1 MNLRVNMMPDSKPKY
16 TPRGYQTY
24 ILERV
29 SKFKD
34 TPLLLELDC
43 GLGKRFITHQ
53 IVTQK
58 FPETPIIIVVHSST
72 SLAETIDYLK
82 GEYGG
87 LSDDLGE
94 LTSRVPSG
102 YRKMNLREKRVIVAT
117 PQVLASTFEKDPS
130 LFDRFKIVLINEVD
144 TLARRTGG
152 RTALVFPWP
161 TLLSYLS
168 GKWIIGMSG
177 TLRDDH
183 AVFTKEQIEIRG
195 ELATLKEYIPGAQVI
210 TMEDLYGTDVEDFL
224 EPTLLSISMVNDSK
238 IRSISKVLDELIRST
253 RAEIMSELEEDG
265 NLDLVDGDSRR
276 VHLLLERLP
285 INEELKGRYSN
296 LLMLRKYVYAMP
308 PKQFLR
314 MFYSDY
320 VKHYFNVSDLRR
332 VLPKVSPKAVQIL
345 KIAKEHHKTLVLT
358 SYLEMVAQVEDI
370 LRTAGLTVLTITGQ
384 TNNKGE
390 VLRSF
395 REDED
400 AGILVMS
407 PVGERDLDIPHADI
421 MVVCDTINTTKTMYQ
436 KFKRTRGGLVLLL
449 VFAGTS
455 EELKVR
461 RLMNN
466 ILSRY
471 PWSTAII
478 ETSNKSLG

>member
-1 MNLRVNMMPDSKPKY
+1 MIPSVNTMPDSKPKY

-29 SKFKD
+29 SEMEY

-53 IVTQK
+53 IVTER
-58 FPETPIIIVVHSST
+58 FPNTPIIIVVHSST
-72 SLAETIDYLK
+72 SLVETIDYLK

-87 LSDDLGE
+87 LSDELGE
-94 LTSRVPSG
+94 LSSRVPSG
-102 YRKMNLREKRVIVAT
+102 YRRVNLREKRVIVAT
-117 PQVLASTFEKDPS
+117 PQVLTSTYEKNPELFE
-130 LFDRFKIVLINEVD
+130 RFKIVLINEVD
-144 TLARRTGG
+144 TLTRRTGT

-161 TLLSYLS
+161 TLLTYLS

-183 AVFTKEQIEIRG
+183 AVFTKEQVEIRS
-195 ELATLKEYIPGAQVI
+195 ELSTLKEYIPGAQVI

-224 EPTLLSISMVNDSK
+224 EPTFLSIQMVNDPK
-238 IRSISKVLDELIRST
+238 IRSISKVLDELIRNT
-253 RAEIMSELEEDG
+253 RIEIMSELEEDG
-265 NLDLVDGDSRR
+265 NLDIIDGDSRR

-285 INEELKGRYSN
+285 VSEELKGRYSS

-314 MFYSDY
+314 MFYGDY
-320 VKHYFNVSDLRR
+320 IKHYFNVSDLRR
-332 VLPKVSPKAVQIL
+332 VLPRISPKAVQIL

-358 SYLEMVAQVEDI
+358 SYLEMVSQIEDI
-370 LRTAGLTVLTITGQ
+370 LSKAGLAVLTITGQ
-384 TNNKGE
+384 TKDKGK

-395 REDED
+395 REDD
-400 AGILVMS
+400 SARILVMS
-407 PVGERDLDIPHADI
+407 PVGERDLDIPHADV

-449 VFAGTS
+449 VFSGTS

-466 ILSRY
+466 ILSKY
-471 PWSTAII
+471 PWSTAIV
-478 ETSNKSLG
+478 EKSSKYLS

>member
-1 MNLRVNMMPDSKPKY
+1 MPDSKPKY

-29 SKFKD
+29 SELQDK
-34 TPLLLELDC
+34 PLLLELDC

-53 IVTQK
+53 IVTK
-58 FPETPIIIVVHSST
+58 RFPDTPIIIVVHSST

-87 LSDDLGE
+87 LDDDLGE
-94 LTSRVPSG
+94 LSSRVPSG
-102 YRKMNLREKRVIVAT
+102 YRKLNLREKRVIVAT

-130 LFDRFKIVLINEVD
+130 LFERFKIVLINEVD
-144 TLARRTGG
+144 TLTRRTGS

-161 TLLSYLS
+161 TLLPHLS
-168 GKWIIGMSG
+168 DKWIIGMSG

-183 AVFTKEQIEIRG
+183 AVFTKEQMEIRS
-195 ELATLKEYIPGAQVI
+195 ELATLKEYIPNAQVI
-210 TMEDLYGTDVEDFL
+210 TMEDLYGTDVEEYL
-224 EPTLLSISMVNDSK
+224 EPTFLSIHSVNDSK
-238 IRSISKVLDELIRST
+238 IRSISKVLDELIRNT
-253 RAEIMSELEEDG
+253 RIEIMNELEEDG
-265 NLDLVDGDSRR
+265 NLDIVDGDSRR

-285 INEELKGRYSN
+285 ISEELKGRYSG

-314 MFYSDY
+314 MFYGDY
-320 VKHYFNVSDLRR
+320 IRHYFNVSDLRR
-332 VLPKVSPKAVQIL
+332 VLPKVSAKAVQIL

-358 SYLEMVAQVEDI
+358 SYLEMVSQIEDI
-370 LRTAGLTVLTITGQ
+370 LTKAGLTVLTITGQ
-384 TNNKGE
+384 TKDKGE
-390 VLRSF
+390 VLQSF
-395 REDED
+395 RENDD
-400 AGILVMS
+400 ARVLVMS
-407 PVGERDLDIPHADI
+407 PVGERDLDIPHSDV

-449 VFAGTS
+449 VYSGTS
-455 EELKVR
+455 EEMKVR

-466 ILSRY
+466 ILKRY
-471 PWSTAII
+471 PWSTAILDA
-478 ETSNKSLG
+478 NGKKLV